1 MRGDCCIVC
10 TGKINIRA
18 SNLVLL
24 VFFILYVP
32 EIMPGVRIGILNTNP
47 SCPSLAGD
55 RQSLEVEYGRQKE
68 FCPTDKIEES
78 GVNRSS
84 MK

>member
-1 MRGDCCIVC
+1 MTRFHVQALRDSRKDQRLIFGCD
-10 TGKINIRA
+10 
-18 SNLVLL
+18 
-24 VFFILYVP
+24 
-32 EIMPGVRIGILNTNP
+32 P